1 MIVAD
6 YSMPGAEMRVLA
18 GEVVQAE
25 EVPRARLAASGLPV
39 NVEGGEFMTRELLK
53 VGNREVYGADFS
65 RVIGE
70 WLSNQRKPA
79 ELMVLERREWGNFWL
94 SAQRQGSR
102 PAGRRRRC
110 RPGEL
115 QRRIERVDQLHAQ
128 ISRIEKVE
136 IGRINHGLERLRLKT
151 RKLELT
157 TVWMRPLRPIWT
169 PSAPSGDAAEYRV
182 LEDKL
187 VALQQQ
193 FNRDSI
199 TVRTADGREQEITL
213 GKVVRAFQPN
223 AMSTPQ
229 KLMFY
234 FAKLREFV
242 SDEPREANTEGG
254 VFPAI
259 FGTVLMT
266 LIMAVIVTP
275 FGVIAAVYLREYA
288 KQGLLTRIIRIAVNN
303 LAGVPSIVYGVFG
316 LGFFVYVLGGSLDR
330 LFYPEAAP
338 APVFGTPGLM
348 WASLTLAILTL
359 PVVIVATEE
368 GLARIPRMIREGLLA
383 LGATKSG
390 DVVEGGAADGQPG
403 DDDRFHPRRG
413 ACRRRSG
420 AADAGRRGRWR
431 RTCRS
436 TATTPICIWTRR
448 SCTASHLRR
457 RLPEPQRR
465 GGAAAGLRHRAAA
478 GTGDR
483 HAQLQRDLHSQ
494 PPAREVQGAGS
505 LIEAVRVRQR
515 PGERGA
521 GPTCACSFALAAAN
535 GANTTQTTTHSID
548 IRPRPRQAQPEPG
561 QRAGR
566 HRGAR
571 PQPAVLRPEAGV
583 AQRQHEHP
591 RQRVT
596 AFIGPSG
603 CGKSTPLR
611 CFNRMNDRVDG
622 CRIEGAINLDGQNIY
637 QKGVTWPTC
646 VVASAWC
653 SEAQPVPQE
662 HLRERGLRPAHPCIK
677 QKRVLDETVEW
688 ALKGAA
694 LWEEVKDRCTS
705 RHSASGGQQQRS
717 VIARTIAVQPE
728 VLLLDEPSSASTHPR

>member
-1 MIVAD
+1 VKKDSLNSWVKSGTPWIWMNAGAVSIAVIMTLGLLAIIAVRGLAHFWPADVIVAD

-65 RVIGE
+65 WVVGE

-79 ELMVLERREWGNFWL
+79 ELVVLERREWGNFYGYL
-94 SAQRQGSR
+94 LNVKE
-102 PAGRRRRC
+102 AGQLVAEGDAAW
-110 RPGEL
+110 GEL
-115 QRRIERVDQLHAQ
+115 QRRIDRVDQLHAQ
-128 ISRIEKVE
+128 IARIEKVE

-151 RKLELT
+151 RKLELDD
-157 TVWMRPLRPIWT
+157 RL
-169 PSAPSGDAAEYRV
+169 DAVAQADLDAERAQWDAEYRV

-187 VALQQQ
+187 IALQQQ

-234 FAKLREFV
+234 FAKLWEFV

-368 GLARIPRMIREGLLA
+368 GLARIPRMIREGSLA
-383 LGATKSG
+383 LGATKSETLWK
-390 DVVEGGAADGQPG
+390 VVLPM
-403 DDDRFHPRRG
+403 
-413 ACRRRSG
+413 
-420 AADAGRRGRWR
+420 
-431 RTCRS
+431 
-436 TATTPICIWTRR
+436 
-448 SCTASHLRR
+448 ASPAMMTGLILAVAR
-457 RLPEPQRR
+457 
-465 GGAAAGLRHRAAA
+465 AAGEVAPLMLVGVVKLAPNLPLN
-478 GTGDR
+478 GNYPY
-483 HAQLQRDLHSQ
+483 LHLDQKIMHLGFHIYDVGFQS
-494 PPAREVQGAGS
+494 PNV
-505 LIEAVRVRQR
+505 EA
-515 PGERGA
+515 
-521 GPTCACSFALAAAN
+521 
-535 GANTTQTTTHSID
+535 
-548 IRPRPRQAQPEPG
+548 
-561 QRAGR
+561 
-566 HRGAR
+566 AR
-571 PQPAVLRPEAGV
+571 PLVYATALLLVLVIA
-583 AQRQHEHP
+583 
-591 RQRVT
+591 T
-596 AFIGPSG
+596 LNFS
-603 CGKSTPLR
+603 
-611 CFNRMNDRVDG
+611 
-622 CRIEGAINLDGQNIY
+622 AIYIRN
-637 QKGVTWPTC
+637 
-646 VVASAWC
+646 
-653 SEAQPVPQE
+653 
-662 HLRERGLRPAHPCIK
+662 HLREKYKA
-677 QKRVLDETVEW
+677 LD
-688 ALKGAA
+688 
-694 LWEEVKDRCTS
+694 
-705 RHSASGGQQQRS
+705 H
-717 VIARTIAVQPE
+717 
-728 VLLLDEPSSASTHPR
+728 